1 MNLEDLQEDDVVDL
15 SLSKRREQKQKEDQP
30 VSFDEAL
37 DNIDETIELTI
48 TYLADQGMT
57 EEEARVL
64 VINRLSD
71 IVMGQDLI
79 S

>member
-1 MNLEDLQEDDVVDL
+1 MDLEDLHEDDVVDL

-30 VSFDEAL
+30 ISFDEAL

-71 IVMGQDLI
+71 IVMGEDVI